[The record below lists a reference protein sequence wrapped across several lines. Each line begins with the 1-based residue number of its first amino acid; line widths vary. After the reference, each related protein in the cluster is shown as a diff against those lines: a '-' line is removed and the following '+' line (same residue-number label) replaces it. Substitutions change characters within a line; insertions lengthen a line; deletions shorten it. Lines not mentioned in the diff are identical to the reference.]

1 MELIDN
7 LAARSNQSEAGLV
20 AVATSYPNEVVL
32 NAVAQVN
39 NALEQV
45 VVWSA
50 VNLTR
55 NSEVGNHHVSA
66 MEEDLEVVVVPTI
79 AIGVGEG
86 VLNLAHVAC
95 LASQSCKRSRVPAA
109 LAVRIDR
116 LNANVILNTVL
127 ESIKSD
133 GLLGNCTSID
143 PLLVGSLL
151 VLYAPR
157 GLVVTS
163 LPSNNSTVSANLGYL
178 QVLWLVVNCATA
190 RNELE
195 GGLWQEVASVS
206 SCDSL
211 K

>member
-1 MELIDN
+1 M
-7 LAARSNQSEAGLV
+7 
-20 AVATSYPNEVVL
+20 
-32 NAVAQVN
+32 
-39 NALEQV
+39 
-45 VVWSA
+45 
-50 VNLTR
+50 TR
-55 NSEVGNHHVSA
+55 NEEVGNHHVSA
-66 MEEDLEVVVVPTI
+66 MEEDLQVVVVPTI
-79 AIGVGEG
+79 AIGVGED
-86 VLNLAHVAC
+86 VLNLAHVAF
-95 LASQSCKRSRVPAA
+95 LASQSSERSSCPAA
-109 LAVRIDR
+109 LAIGIDR
-116 LNANVILNTVL
+116 LNANVILSTIL
-127 ESIKSD
+127 ESIESD
-133 GLLGNCTSID
+133 VLLGNCTSID

-195 GGLWQEVASVS
+195 GGLGQEVASVS